1 MLLTALLSGTGL
13 GTGALAHAASPLWQ
27 EYRWHVVGTIGLVGA
42 QTALIVTLLV
52 QHRRRREAQ
61 AVAGAVL
68 AALPGETA
76 IIDASGTIV
85 RTNDAWATAARSKA
99 DSRTAFDVGAN
110 YLDACRNAP
119 DMPADVAATVH
130 TSIESILA
138 GEREEFAIEYSTS
151 RHGEGRWFEMR
162 VRRLPDLSG
171 GAAVMHFDVTARREA
186 EAAARRH
193 FVQIAHLDR
202 VAGMGQLASALAHEL
217 NQPLTAILS
226 NAQAARRLLEGT
238 NPDLTEVGACLTDI
252 VSDDQRAAEV
262 IRGMRQMLKKTD
274 FLSVPLPLNDLVST
288 TIGLVSNDA
297 LLHAVSIEFHPTP
310 ALPVAYGDLVQIQQV
325 VLNLLTNAITAA
337 SGAPTARTVRVWT
350 AAAARHVEVSVHD
363 SGPGIAA
370 GDLERVFEPFFTTKG
385 EGLGMGLA
393 ISRTIVEAHGGQL
406 VAENHPAGGAIFRAR
421 LRSDEPETAA
431 APSTVRGVLV
441 PIRQ

>member
-1 MLLTALLSGTGL
+1 MTALLTGTGL
-13 GTGALAHAASPLWQ
+13 GPGALALAAPPLWQ
-27 EYRWHVVGTIGLVGA
+27 EYRWHVVGMVGLVGA
-42 QTALIVTLLV
+42 QTALIGTLLV
-52 QHRRRREAQ
+52 QRRRRREAQ
-61 AVAGAVL
+61 EVAGAVL

-85 RTNDAWATAARSKA
+85 RTNDAWATAARSEA
-99 DSRTAFDVGAN
+99 ESRTAFDVGAN
-110 YLDACRNAP
+110 YLDACRNAI

-130 TSIESILA
+130 ASIESILA
-138 GEREEFAIEYSTS
+138 AERDEFALEYSTA
-151 RHGEGRWFEMR
+151 RHGEGRWFEIR
-162 VRRLPDLSG
+162 VRRLPYLSG

-193 FVQIAHLDR
+193 VVQIAHFDR

-226 NAQAARRLLEGT
+226 NAQAARRLLEGA
-238 NPDLTEVGACLTDI
+238 NPDLTEVRACLTDI
-252 VSDDQRAAEV
+252 VSDDRRAAEV

-297 LLHAVSIEFHPTP
+297 LLHAVSIEFDP
-310 ALPVAYGDLVQIQQV
+310 APAPPVAYGDFVQIQQV
-325 VLNLLTNAITAA
+325 ILNLLTNAITAA

-350 AAAARHVEVSVHD
+350 AAAARHVEVGVHD

-393 ISRTIVEAHGGQL
+393 ISRTIVEAHGGHL
-406 VAENHPAGGAIFRAR
+406 VAENHPAGGAIFRLC
-421 LRSDEPETAA
+421 LRIDQPETAA
-431 APSTVRGVLV
+431 TPASGRGALV
-441 PIRQ
+441 